1 MANVQQ
7 ELLMV
12 TSRLNLSR
20 NAARQSTG
28 RGRSFEP
35 CCETIGTWGQ
45 KSSRPWDPRH
55 AKLESCHRKRFDHV
69 SGEEKKSWGICDT
82 LLNVWRRS
90 VSQNLKSK
98 LSKLTQKRAK
108 VLLNLTQIYLEVG
121 FMAEAAAV
129 AAENVGH
136 IKVLLWR
143 IWRRQNLLLLLLS
156 LLPGCPSSRVLLLLL
171 TARCSNEC
179 VQNIILQ
186 SALKSWKYAGR
197 LLTERTA
204 GSIGDRHCSQG
215 QGWDVTKSKMIQQ
228 NSMRARWN

>member
-1 MANVQQ
+1 MLQDNRQGEVD
-7 ELLMV
+7 LLSHV
-12 TSRLNLSR
+12 
-20 NAARQSTG
+20 ARQSEHGVKRVVG
-28 RGRSFEP
+28 RGIRDMLN
-35 CCETIGTWGQ
+35 WN
-45 KSSRPWDPRH
+45 H
-55 AKLESCHRKRFDHV
+55 ATGKGSIVCRGRK
-69 SGEEKKSWGICDT
+69 EKSWGICHT

-90 VSQNLKSK
+90 ASQNLKIK

-129 AAENVGH
+129 AAENIGH
-136 IKVLLWR
+136 MKMLLWR

-228 NSMRARWN
+228 NSMRVRWN